1 MLAKTSRNLNNK
13 MCFGYGKK
21 DHYKRDHPAR
31 KHSACEIYM
40 LCKRGHKVFEEDTEN
55 DLLDVI

>member
-1 MLAKTSRNLNNK
+1 